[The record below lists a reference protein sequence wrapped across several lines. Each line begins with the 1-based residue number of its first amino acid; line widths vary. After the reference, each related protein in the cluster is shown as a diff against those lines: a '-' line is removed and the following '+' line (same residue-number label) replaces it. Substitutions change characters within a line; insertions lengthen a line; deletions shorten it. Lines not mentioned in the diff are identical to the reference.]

1 MRNIL
6 ILFLYFFS
14 IQLICQETENN
25 KEIDSLYR
33 EDQFFIA
40 LNYTSLVN
48 QSFLSENKI
57 PLGFNAGFLRD
68 FPLNSKRNFAIAP
81 GFGYSFK
88 NYNHEL
94 LISEVNNQIRYT
106 NINGIIN
113 PSKNYFR
120 LQYIDFPLEIRWRTS
135 TAESHKFW
143 RVYTGFKLSY
153 LVKSKSF
160 YKDEVV
166 TSKIVNNPD
175 FNKLNYSA
183 YLSLGWNTW
192 NIHVNYGLLPLFN
205 NPSNSDLSNV
215 HYLDIGLIFYIL

>member
-6 ILFLYFFS
+6 LLFLSFFS
-14 IQLICQETENN
+14 IQLLGQETENF
-25 KEIDSLYR
+25 KAIDSLYQ

-57 PLGFNAGFLRD
+57 PLGFNVGFLRD
-68 FPLNSKRNFAIAP
+68 FPLNSKRNFAIAT
-81 GFGYSFK
+81 GFGYGFK

-94 LISEVNNQIRYT
+94 LISEVNNQIIYSNLNST
-106 NINGIIN
+106 NN
-113 PSKNYFR
+113 PSKNYIR
-120 LQYIDFPLEIRWRTS
+120 LQYIDVPLEFRWRTS
-135 TAESHKFW
+135 TAGSHKFW
-143 RVYTGFKLSY
+143 RVYSGFKLSY
-153 LVKSKSF
+153 LIKSKSL
-160 YKDEVV
+160 YKDD
-166 TSKIVNNPD
+166 TMSSKIVNNPD

-192 NIHVNYGLLPLFN
+192 NIHVNYGLTRLLN